1 MKICCRYHHLKS
13 SYQIAFPQLYL
24 DNFRI
29 QNLVE
34 HAQHQLDPRLV
45 WAGRLDQDH
54 HAQHQLDP
62 RLVWAGRLDQDHPGN
77 NIRKLISI
85 TSFVL
90 LEELW
95 PDTTEEMTGVTNYQ
109 LLECSREMFEMVSC
123 EQTDVLSSVNFK
135 YSTPAL
141 RITFPHYKSQVIG
154 LDFLGSPTIQSRD
167 KWSSRDLND
176 QSFPSKEQ
184 KRLQIITFLV
194 FSFQSAAYLVF
205 HSNLTFWANCFLEYL
220 QTLFARQIM

>member
-1 MKICCRYHHLKS
+1 MALVAAEGGHNASMAQNILEVSYTGS
-13 SYQIAFPQLYL
+13 SYIANELKTIMAL
-24 DNFRI
+24 SA
-29 QNLVE
+29 LTV
-34 HAQHQLDPRLV
+34 
-45 WAGRLDQDH
+45 
-54 HAQHQLDP
+54 
-62 RLVWAGRLDQDHPGN
+62 
-77 NIRKLISI
+77 

-141 RITFPHYKSQVIG
+141 RLTFPHYTSQVIG
-154 LDFLGSPTIQSRD
+154 LDFLGSLTIQSRD

>member
-1 MKICCRYHHLKS
+1 MERSIVALVAAEGGHNASMAQNILEVSYTGS
-13 SYQIAFPQLYL
+13 SYIANELKTIMAL
-24 DNFRI
+24 SA
-29 QNLVE
+29 LTV
-34 HAQHQLDPRLV
+34 
-45 WAGRLDQDH
+45 
-54 HAQHQLDP
+54 
-62 RLVWAGRLDQDHPGN
+62 
-77 NIRKLISI
+77 

-141 RITFPHYKSQVIG
+141 RLTFPHYTSQVIG
-154 LDFLGSPTIQSRD
+154 LEFLGSPTIQSRD

>member
-1 MKICCRYHHLKS
+1 MERSIVALVAAEGGHNASMAQNILEVSYTGS
-13 SYQIAFPQLYL
+13 SYIANELKTIMAL
-24 DNFRI
+24 SA
-29 QNLVE
+29 LTV
-34 HAQHQLDPRLV
+34 
-45 WAGRLDQDH
+45 
-54 HAQHQLDP
+54 
-62 RLVWAGRLDQDHPGN
+62 
-77 NIRKLISI
+77 

-141 RITFPHYKSQVIG
+141 RLTFPHYTSQVIG
-154 LDFLGSPTIQSRD
+154 LDFLGSLTIQSRD

>member
-1 MKICCRYHHLKS
+1 MTKLSSEQEAEKEDSEEIVPDPDTIYKVTISEYLTIIINTGDKHFIYAGSRERLWGAADSCGPWYH
-13 SYQIAFPQLYL
+13 Q
-24 DNFRI
+24 
-29 QNLVE
+29 
-34 HAQHQLDPRLV
+34 
-45 WAGRLDQDH
+45 
-54 HAQHQLDP
+54 
-62 RLVWAGRLDQDHPGN
+62 PGN

-109 LLECSREMFEMVSC
+109 LLECSREMFKVVSH

-141 RITFPHYKSQVIG
+141 RLTFPHYTSQVIG

-176 QSFPSKEQ
+176 QSFPSKEP